1 MYEKVAYSRL
11 CDHGFRAEPPVW
23 CDNNRI
29 LIGTRRY
36 MEQEGVTLPEQDYE
50 DGHSKNGELQILY
63 LAVSGNPDG
72 RTEFGNS
79 SG

>member
-1 MYEKVAYSRL
+1 M
-11 CDHGFRAEPPVW
+11 

-50 DGHSKNGELQILY
+50 DGHSQK
-63 LAVSGNPDG
+63 
-72 RTEFGNS
+72 R
-79 SG
+79 